1 VSPKELR
8 RVSALFLAGHPVLDF
23 LNTRMR
29 VDDTLVDL
37 LRSDEDVLL
46 WFKQAGLPTP
56 TIDDESKPL
65 NLLRSARTLRESV
78 RSLIESRKGGR
89 RGDPSLL
96 NKFLAAGCGYP
107 QLAWSKPNKLRIE
120 SVRRQESAE
129 SIFVPIAEATVDL
142 VTTGDF
148 DLVKRC
154 EDQSCVRWFFDQTKS
169 HRRRWCSMELCGNRH
184 KVAAYRA
191 RRRNQSVSS

>member
-1 VSPKELR
+1 VSPKDLR
-8 RVSALFLAGHPVLDF
+8 RVRALFLAGHPALDF

-29 VDDTLVDL
+29 VADSLVDL

-46 WFKQAGLPTP
+46 WFKQAGFPTS
-56 TIDDESKPL
+56 TIDDEPKPL
-65 NLLRSARTLRESV
+65 NLLRPARTLRESI
-78 RSLIESRKGGR
+78 RSLIESRKRGR
-89 RGDPSLL
+89 RGDPSVL

-107 QLAWSKPNKLRIE
+107 QLVWSKPNTLRIE
-120 SVRRQESAE
+120 TVRRQESAE
-129 SIFVPIAEATVDL
+129 LIFVPVAEAAIDL
-142 VTTGDF
+142 LTTGDF

-154 EDQSCVRWFFDQTKS
+154 ENQTCVRWFFDQTKS

>member
-1 VSPKELR
+1 MSPKELR

-107 QLAWSKPNKLRIE
+107 QLVWSKPNKLRIE